1 MSTPNRA
8 PFAEVV
14 SGGPADVTDPADDT
28 GPLDGVSGEPTER
41 GSRVDEWATR
51 LLSTRR
57 RRLAWYWGAPIIVT
71 LLAAL
76 LRFWNLGHPH
86 ALVFDETF
94 YVKDAWTLLSNG
106 YESAWPENP
115 DAAFNGG
122 DTSGFLD
129 DPSYVV
135 HPPLGKWMIAL
146 GLAVFGAGDSV
157 GWRVSTAL
165 VGTLSVLLTMLIA
178 RRLFTSTLLAVLAG
192 FLLAIDGQAIAMS
205 RVAVL
210 DNSVMLFTLLGFGC
224 VLLDRSRH
232 HRVLGE
238 RVAALRAAGGDPAW
252 GPVIWWRPWVIA
264 AGLSFGL
271 ASGVKWSGF
280 YFLAAFGLYLVL
292 VDALARR
299 RLGLGLWTSAAVL
312 KQGPATF
319 LLFVPPAL
327 TVYVASWTNWFVSD
341 NAYYRNWAEQ
351 ASNAWT
357 GSFSWVPPVWQSFV
371 HYQQSIYTFHVGLTQ
386 SHPYSAN
393 PLGWLAMT
401 RPTSMW
407 YASPGAGEE
416 GCLAEPCSQA
426 ITSIANPLIWWAAVA
441 ALAYLVYRLAR
452 YREWRVGLILMGTV
466 AGYLPWLL
474 YTERT
479 VFQFYTIVFLPYLI
493 LGLVFVIGLLLGSSE
508 DESWRRK
515 RGISLT
521 VVFLAASAAL
531 SVFWYPLWSAT
542 TVPYWFWMLHS
553 WLPTWV

>member
-8 PFAEVV
+8 PFGEVV
-14 SGGPADVTDPADDT
+14 TGDQSDVTGPVDTVDD
-28 GPLDGVSGEPTER
+28 EPVER
-41 GSRVDEWATR
+41 GSRLDEWATR
-51 LLSTRR
+51 MLSTRR
-57 RRLAWYWGAPIIVT
+57 RRLAWYWGAPLLVT
-71 LLAAL
+71 LLAGI

-86 ALVFDETF
+86 SLVFDETF
-94 YVKDAWTLLSNG
+94 YVKDAWTLLQNG
-106 YESAWPENP
+106 YESSWPADS
-115 DAAFNGG
+115 DAAFNRG

-157 GWRVSTAL
+157 GWRISTAI
-165 VGTLSVLLTMLIA
+165 VGTLAVLLLMLIA
-178 RRLFTSTLLAVLAG
+178 RRLFASTVLAVLAG
-192 FLLAIDGQAIAMS
+192 FLFAIDGQAIVMS
-205 RVAVL
+205 RVAIL

-224 VLLDRSRH
+224 VLLDRTRH
-232 HRVLGE
+232 ERVLGA
-238 RVAALRAAGGDPAW
+238 RVAAARAAGRNPAW
-252 GPVIWWRPWVIA
+252 GPVIWWRPWVLA

-280 YFLAAFGLYLVL
+280 YFLAAFGLYLIV
-292 VDALARR
+292 VDALTRR

-319 LLFVPPAL
+319 LLFVPPAIA
-327 TVYVASWTNWFVSD
+327 VYVASWTNWFVTD
-341 NAYYRNWAEQ
+341 NGYYRHWADQ

-357 GSFSWVPPVWQSFV
+357 GAFAWVPPVWQSFV

-386 SHPYSAN
+386 PHPYSAN

-416 GCLAEPCSQA
+416 GCIAEPCSQA
-426 ITSIANPLIWWAAVA
+426 ITSIANPVIWWAAVA
-441 ALAYLVYRLAR
+441 ALLYLVYRLAR
-452 YREWRVGLILMGTV
+452 YREWRVGLILMGVV

-479 VFQFYTIVFLPYLI
+479 VFQFYTIVFLPYLL
-493 LGLVFVIGLLLGSSE
+493 LGLAFVIGLVLGSAE
-508 DESWRRK
+508 DETWRRS
-515 RGISLT
+515 RGIALT
-521 VVFLAASAAL
+521 AVFLLSAVLL
-531 SVFWYPLWSAT
+531 SVFWYPLWSAM

>member
-14 SGGPADVTDPADDT
+14 TGDPVGVPDPVDPVDD
-28 GPLDGVSGEPTER
+28 EPVER
-41 GSRVDEWATR
+41 GSRLDEWVGR
-51 LLSTRR
+51 MLSTRR
-57 RRLAWYWGAPIIVT
+57 RRLAWYWGAPLLVT
-71 LLAAL
+71 LLAGI

-86 ALVFDETF
+86 SLVFDETF
-94 YVKDAWTLLSNG
+94 YVKDAWTLLQNG
-106 YESAWPENP
+106 YESSWPADS
-115 DAAFNGG
+115 DAAFNRG

-146 GLAVFGAGDSV
+146 GLAVFGAGDSF
-157 GWRVSTAL
+157 GWRISTAI
-165 VGTLSVLLTMLIA
+165 VGTLAVLLLMLIA
-178 RRLFTSTLLAVLAG
+178 RRLFASTLLAVLAG
-192 FLLAIDGQAIAMS
+192 FLFAIDGQAIAMS
-205 RVAVL
+205 RVAIL

-224 VLLDRSRH
+224 VLLDRTRH
-232 HRVLGE
+232 ERMLGARVS
-238 RVAALRAAGGDPAW
+238 AARAVGRDPAW
-252 GPVIWWRPWVIA
+252 GPVIWWRPWVLA
-264 AGLSFGL
+264 AGISFGL

-280 YFLAAFGLYLVL
+280 YFLAAFGLYLIV

-319 LLFVPPAL
+319 LLFVPPAIA
-327 TVYVASWTNWFVSD
+327 VYLASWTNWFVTD
-341 NAYYRNWAEQ
+341 NGYYRHWAEQ

-357 GSFSWVPPVWQSFV
+357 GAFAWVPPVWQSFV

-386 SHPYSAN
+386 PHPYSAN

-416 GCLAEPCSQA
+416 GCVLEPCSQA
-426 ITSIANPLIWWAAVA
+426 ITSIANPVIWWAAVA
-441 ALAYLVYRLAR
+441 ALLYLVYRIAR
-452 YREWRVGLILMGTV
+452 YREWRVGLILMGVV

-479 VFQFYTIVFLPYLI
+479 VFQFYTIVFLPYLLLGLALVIGRI
-493 LGLVFVIGLLLGSSE
+493 LGSAE
-508 DESWRRK
+508 DETWRRS
-515 RGISLT
+515 RGIALT
-521 VVFLAASAAL
+521 AVFLVSAVLL
-531 SVFWYPLWSAT
+531 SVFWFPLWSAT

>member
-14 SGGPADVTDPADDT
+14 TGSTADRPGPVDSVDDAQ
-28 GPLDGVSGEPTER
+28 VER
-41 GSRVDEWATR
+41 GSRLDEWSAR
-51 LLSTRR
+51 MLSTRR
-57 RRLAWYWGAPIIVT
+57 RRLAWYWGAPILVT
-71 LLAAL
+71 LLAGI
-76 LRFWNLGHPH
+76 LRIWNLGHPH

-94 YVKDAWTLLSNG
+94 YVKDAWTLLQNG
-106 YESAWPENP
+106 YESAWPENSDP
-115 DAAFNGG
+115 AFNRG

-135 HPPLGKWMIAL
+135 HPPLGKWMIAM
-146 GLAVFGAGDSV
+146 GLAVFGAGDSF
-157 GWRVSTAL
+157 GWRISTAI
-165 VGTLSVLLTMLIA
+165 VGTIAVFVLMLIA
-178 RRLFTSTLLAVLAG
+178 RKLFASTLLAVIAG
-192 FLLAIDGQAIAMS
+192 FLFAIDGQAIAMS

-224 VLLDRSRH
+224 ILLDRDRH
-232 HRVLGE
+232 ERVLGE
-238 RVAALRAAGGDPAW
+238 RLTALRAAGRDPAW
-252 GPVIWWRPWVIA
+252 GPVIWWRPWVLA
-264 AGLSFGL
+264 AGLAFGL

-280 YFLAAFGLYLVL
+280 YFLAAFGLYLIV

-299 RLGLGLWTSAAVL
+299 RHGLGLWTSAAVL

-319 LLFVPPAL
+319 LVFVPPAL
-327 TVYVASWTNWFVSD
+327 LVSLASWTNWFVTD
-341 NAYYRNWAEQ
+341 NGYYRHWADQ

-357 GSFSWVPPVWQSFV
+357 GAFAWVPPVWQSFA
-371 HYQQSIYTFHVGLTQ
+371 HYQLSIYSFHVGLHQ
-386 SHPYSAN
+386 PHPYSAN

-416 GCLAEPCSQA
+416 GCLAEPCAQA

-441 ALAYLVYRLAR
+441 ALLYLVYRFAR

-479 VFQFYTIVFLPYLI
+479 VFQFYTIVFLPYLL
-493 LGLVFVIGLLLGSSE
+493 LGLVFVIGLVLGSAE
-508 DESWRRK
+508 DETWRRS

-521 VVFLAASAAL
+521 AVFLVSAAL
-531 SVFWYPLWSAT
+531 LTVFWYPLWSAT
-542 TVPYWFWMLHS
+542 TVPFWFWMLHS

>member
-14 SGGPADVTDPADDT
+14 TGDQADVTGPVDTVDD
-28 GPLDGVSGEPTER
+28 EPVER
-41 GSRVDEWATR
+41 GSRLDEWTTR
-51 LLSTRR
+51 MLSTRR
-57 RRLAWYWGAPIIVT
+57 RRLAWYWGAPLLVT
-71 LLAAL
+71 LLAGI

-86 ALVFDETF
+86 SLVFDETF
-94 YVKDAWTLLSNG
+94 YVKDAWTLLQNG
-106 YESAWPENP
+106 YESSWPADS
-115 DAAFNGG
+115 DAAFNRG

-157 GWRVSTAL
+157 GWRISTAI
-165 VGTLSVLLTMLIA
+165 VGTLAVLLLMLIA
-178 RRLFTSTLLAVLAG
+178 RRLFASTLLAVVAG
-192 FLLAIDGQAIAMS
+192 FLFAIDGQAIVMS
-205 RVAVL
+205 RVAIL

-224 VLLDRSRH
+224 VLVDRARH
-232 HRVLGE
+232 ERVLGA
-238 RVAALRAAGGDPAW
+238 RVAAARAAGRNPAW
-252 GPVIWWRPWVIA
+252 GPVIWWRPWVLA

-280 YFLAAFGLYLVL
+280 YFLAAFGLYLIV

-299 RLGLGLWTSAAVL
+299 RLGLELWTSAAVL
-312 KQGPATF
+312 KQGPTTF

-327 TVYVASWTNWFVSD
+327 GVYLASWTNWFVTD
-341 NAYYRNWAEQ
+341 NGYYRHWAEQ

-357 GSFSWVPPVWQSFV
+357 GAFAWVPPVWQSFL

-386 SHPYSAN
+386 PHPYSAN

-416 GCLAEPCSQA
+416 GCVAEPCSQA
-426 ITSIANPLIWWAAVA
+426 ITSIANPVIWWAAVA
-441 ALAYLVYRLAR
+441 ALLYLVYRLAR
-452 YREWRVGLILMGTV
+452 YREWRVGLILMGVV

-479 VFQFYTIVFLPYLI
+479 VFQFYTIVFLPYLL
-493 LGLVFVIGLLLGSSE
+493 LGLAFVIGLVLGSAE
-508 DESWRRK
+508 DETWRRS
-515 RGISLT
+515 RGIALT
-521 VVFLAASAAL
+521 AVFLVSAVLL
-531 SVFWYPLWSAT
+531 SMFWYPLWSAT

>member
-8 PFAEVV
+8 PFGEVV
-14 SGGPADVTDPADDT
+14 TGDQSDVTGPVDTVDD
-28 GPLDGVSGEPTER
+28 EPVER
-41 GSRVDEWATR
+41 GSRLDEWATR
-51 LLSTRR
+51 MLSTRR
-57 RRLAWYWGAPIIVT
+57 RRLAWYWGAPLLVT
-71 LLAAL
+71 LLAGI

-86 ALVFDETF
+86 SLVFDETF
-94 YVKDAWTLLSNG
+94 YVKDAWTLLQNG
-106 YESAWPENP
+106 YESSWPADS
-115 DAAFNGG
+115 DAAFNRG

-157 GWRVSTAL
+157 GWRISTAI
-165 VGTLSVLLTMLIA
+165 VGTLAVLLLMLIA
-178 RRLFTSTLLAVLAG
+178 RRLFASTVLAVLAG
-192 FLLAIDGQAIAMS
+192 FLFAIDGQAIVMS
-205 RVAVL
+205 RVAIL

-224 VLLDRSRH
+224 VLLDRTRH
-232 HRVLGE
+232 ERVLGA
-238 RVAALRAAGGDPAW
+238 RVAAARAAGRNPAW
-252 GPVIWWRPWVIA
+252 GPVIWWRPWVLA

-280 YFLAAFGLYLVL
+280 YFLAAFGLYLIV
-292 VDALARR
+292 VDALTRR

-319 LLFVPPAL
+319 LLFVPPAIA
-327 TVYVASWTNWFVSD
+327 VYVASWTNWFVTD
-341 NAYYRNWAEQ
+341 NGYYRHWADQ

-357 GSFSWVPPVWQSFV
+357 GAFAWVPPVWQSFV

-386 SHPYSAN
+386 PHPYSAN

-416 GCLAEPCSQA
+416 GCIAEPCSQA
-426 ITSIANPLIWWAAVA
+426 ITSIANPVIWWAAVA
-441 ALAYLVYRLAR
+441 ALLYLVYRLAR
-452 YREWRVGLILMGTV
+452 YREWRVGLILMGVV

-479 VFQFYTIVFLPYLI
+479 VFQFYTIVFLPYLL
-493 LGLVFVIGLLLGSSE
+493 LGLAFVIGLVLGSAE
-508 DESWRRK
+508 DETLRRS
-515 RGISLT
+515 RGIALT
-521 VVFLAASAAL
+521 AVFLLSAVLL